1 MGVTSLPVRAFNASR
16 RKLFKRTPVSLRVLE
31 TQEEAHARPDIGCEG
46 DYVLAL
52 EVDVPLGYLILKVA
66 HQGIGQGA
74 LAGAVGTHDGV
85 NFAFGHLKVH
95 ALQDLIALNGNVQI
109 LDGQCF
115 GIDASGHMLLGTP
128 RCPSLVSDF
137 GMLST

>member
-16 RKLFKRTPVSLRVLE
+16 RKLFKRTPGISEGYWKPRKRPMRAL
-31 TQEEAHARPDIGCEG
+31 TSAARGTMSWP
-46 DYVLAL
+46 L

-74 LAGAVGTHDGV
+74 LAGAVRTHDGV
-85 NFAFGHLKVH
+85 NFAFGHLQVH
-95 ALQDLIALNGNVQI
+95 ALQDLFALNGNVQI

-128 RCPSLVSDF
+128 RCPPAS
-137 GMLST
+137 